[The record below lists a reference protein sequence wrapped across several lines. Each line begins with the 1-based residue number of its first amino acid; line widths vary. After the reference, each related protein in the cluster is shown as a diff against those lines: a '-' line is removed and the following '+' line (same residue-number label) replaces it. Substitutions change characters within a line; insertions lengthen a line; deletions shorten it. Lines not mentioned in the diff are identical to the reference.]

1 MPLTTVTGIIPTTA
15 PTTTSSSGAVT
26 SPLDVFAKEAN
37 MYKGEH
43 YYFSCSPDS
52 GGVAPSLYQQVLGLA
67 MHEVWVWDAYF
78 HQVDGAIFGSL
89 ANPSI
94 TIKMITEPKVSLANF
109 KSGVVTNMET
119 AMTAAIKAGCSI
131 TITQAKGMGF
141 SAWKMHDRFLIVDKT
156 HVFLIGSSVG
166 NYLIAGESTGAYE
179 VTDNDDKELIIK
191 AFEYYWMQL
200 DKMGN
205 VESHSF

>member
-1 MPLTTVTGIIPTTA
+1 
-15 PTTTSSSGAVT
+15 
-26 SPLDVFAKEAN
+26 
-37 MYKGEH
+37 MYKGNH
-43 YYFSCSPDS
+43 YYFSCMPDF
-52 GGVAPSLYQQVLGLA
+52 GGVTPNLYQHVLGLVV
-67 MHEVWVWDAYF
+67 HEVWVWDAYF

-89 ANPSI
+89 TNPGIS
-94 TIKMITEPKVSLANF
+94 IKMITEPKVPLTIF

-119 AMTAAIKAGCSI
+119 TMIAAIKAGCSI

-141 SAWKMHDRFLIVDKT
+141 SDWKMHDRFLIVDKT

-166 NYLIAGESTGAYE
+166 NYRIAGESTGAYE
-179 VTDNDDKELIIK
+179 VTDNEDKGLIIK

-205 VESHSF
+205 VESHNF

>member
-1 MPLTTVTGIIPTTA
+1 MSLTTVTGTIPTTA
-15 PTTTSSSGAVT
+15 PTTTSSRGAVT
-26 SPLDVFAKEAN
+26 SPLDVFAKVAN
-37 MYKGEH
+37 MYKGNH
-43 YYFSCSPDS
+43 YYFSCMPDF
-52 GGVAPSLYQQVLGLA
+52 GGVTPSLYQQVLGLA
-67 MHEVWVWDAYF
+67 VHEVWVWDAYF

-89 ANPSI
+89 TNPGIS
-94 TIKMITEPKVSLANF
+94 IKMITEPKVPLAIF

-119 AMTAAIKAGCSI
+119 TMTAAIKAGCSL

-141 SAWKMHDRFLIVDKT
+141 SDWKMHDRFLIVDKT

-166 NYLIAGESTGAYE
+166 NYRIAGESTGAYE

-205 VESHSF
+205 VESHNF